1 MIHALS
7 ILIPTYNNVCVEL
20 VRSLQAQAAALFNFE
35 YEILVAD
42 DGSTD
47 NATIERNQIINEFS
61 QCRYIVRKHNVG
73 RAAIRNFLAKEAKHT
88 WLLFIDSDLH
98 ISNPLFIQNY
108 ILSEG
113 VVVVGGLKIGGNP
126 QIWADNL
133 RYRYEKACEIKHNY
147 LHRIKKEDREF
158 RTTNFLI
165 SKQVIE
171 ECPFDENFKCYGYE
185 DVLLGKCI
193 ADKGYHVTHIDNPI
207 LLDEYEDNYHFLLKT
222 EEACRTLYLF
232 RKELK
237 GYSKLIAYQD
247 KLNRIPFFSYILKK
261 VYPLC
266 CLHIK
271 ARLMGKKPNVKLY
284 NIYKLLYYIHLQE

>member
-1 MIHALS
+1 MIHTLS
-7 ILIPTYNNVCVEL
+7 ILIPTYNNVCLEL
-20 VRSLQAQAAALFNFE
+20 VKTLQAQASALSDFE

-47 NATIERNQIINEFS
+47 LSTVKQNRAIRAIPYCQYLERE
-61 QCRYIVRKHNVG
+61 KNVG
-73 RAAIRNFLAKEAKHT
+73 RSAIRNFLAKEAKYT

-98 ISNPLFIQNY
+98 VTNPQFIKNY

-133 RYRYEKACEIKHNY
+133 RYRYEKACEIEHNY

-165 SKQVIE
+165 SKQVIA
-171 ECPFDENFKCYGYE
+171 ECPFDENFKYYGYE
-185 DVLLGKCI
+185 DVLLGKNI
-193 ADKGYHVTHIDNPI
+193 ADKGYHITHIDNPI
-207 LLDEYEDNYHFLLKT
+207 LLDEFEDNYHFLLKT

-237 GYSKLIAYQD
+237 GYSKLIAYQN
-247 KLNRIPFFSYILKK
+247 KLHRIPFFSYILKK

-271 ARLMGKKPNVKLY
+271 AHLMGKKPNVKLY